1 MPWKFFW
8 LPALGIL
15 SVVLVLAACGSDEPE
30 LPDTTAASL
39 MAYLDEVDYQAN
51 WSLWPDST
59 EKYPG
64 EDPHGALL
72 TIRMNDASFN
82 AVGGTMPDGAI
93 IVKENIHSCRRVGRH
108 HRDVQEVGL

>member
-30 LPDTTAASL
+30 LPDTTSASL

-51 WSLWPDST
+51 WSLWPDSS

-72 TIRMNDASFN
+72 TIDE
-82 AVGGTMPDGAI
+82 D
-93 IVKENIHSCRRVGRH
+93 RVLARARHWRARIGRES
-108 HRDVQEVGL
+108 R